1 MNLNIYRVE
10 TYTPW
15 VAMTMAGAIHMC
27 LIIRRA
33 CRCTYNIYITYT
45 YRSSQF
51 LYPAICLCI
60 IYTYL
65 NVAKLD
71 HARRSGKDYA
81 AFAFRTAIGVRV
93 ALMALNRR

>member
-33 CRCTYNIYITYT
+33 CTYNIYTFTYTKNNT

-51 LYPAICLCI
+51 ACILLYV
-60 IYTYL
+60 Y
-65 NVAKLD
+65 V
-71 HARRSGKDYA
+71 
-81 AFAFRTAIGVRV
+81 
-93 ALMALNRR
+93 